1 MENQSDFYLNKKQK
15 TKPWPALGRGFN
27 TGVMLYHLEKMRA
40 VQWDRLWTDV
50 AKRTA
55 IIYGAT
61 RLGDQDIINAVL
73 KQNPH
78 LVYTV
83 PCQWNTQLSDHTNSY
98 KCYLNHE
105 IKVEMF
111 FRIAFFVLINLLN
124 RLYIGTHQRNIM

>member
-1 MENQSDFYLNKKQK
+1 MNKKS
-15 TKPWPALGRGFN
+15 KPWPALGRGFN
-27 TGVMLYHLEKMRA
+27 TGVMLYNLEKMRA
-40 VQWDRLWTDV
+40 IQWDKLWTDV

-78 LVYTV
+78 LVYRV

-98 KCYLNHE
+98 KCYLNRE
-105 IKVEMF
+105 IKVK
-111 FRIAFFVLINLLN
+111 IFFVVLILYLINYLLGCA
-124 RLYIGTHQRNIM
+124 LELTKKTKCD